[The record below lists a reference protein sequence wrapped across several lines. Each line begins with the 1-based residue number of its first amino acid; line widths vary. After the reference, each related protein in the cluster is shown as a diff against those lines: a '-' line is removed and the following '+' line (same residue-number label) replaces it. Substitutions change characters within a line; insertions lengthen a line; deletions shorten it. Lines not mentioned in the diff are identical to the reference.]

1 MKRETKVGLTIV
13 VLVSLLVFGYLWVKE
28 YRIRVRKHEYYISFP
43 EVGWV
48 KKGDLV
54 TILGVPKGRVEKV
67 VLYPDSVVVK
77 VSLDEIYLTEGSH
90 AYIESQGLIGQ
101 MRISIILGKGDTLKE
116 GSLIRGVKRKD
127 LGELIS
133 SVGDLVDSL
142 LTVVDRVNSLSIT
155 VENFTNSLNNNLVVF
170 RRELTDFKDFLKDLL
185 ASQGENLDTSFVI
198 LNKTLTDLD
207 SLVATLQSSDLI
219 KRISS
224 DTLYNDIDSL
234 ILEMR
239 SLIKDIKE
247 NPSRYFKVSVF

>member
-1 MKRETKVGLTIV
+1 
-13 VLVSLLVFGYLWVKE
+13 
-28 YRIRVRKHEYYISFP
+28 
-43 EVGWV
+43 
-48 KKGDLV
+48 
-54 TILGVPKGRVEKV
+54 
-67 VLYPDSVVVK
+67 
-77 VSLDEIYLTEGSH
+77 
-90 AYIESQGLIGQ
+90 
-101 MRISIILGKGDTLKE
+101 
-116 GSLIRGVKRKD
+116 
-127 LGELIS
+127 
-133 SVGDLVDSL
+133 
-142 LTVVDRVNSLSIT
+142 

>member
-13 VLVSLLVFGYLWVKE
+13 FLVSLLVFGYLWVKE
-28 YRIRVRKHEYYISFP
+28 YRIRTKKHEYYISFP

-67 VLYPDSVVVK
+67 ILYPDSVVVK

-90 AYIESQGLIGQ
+90 AFIESQGLIGQ
-101 MRISIILGKGDTLKE
+101 MRISIKLGKGDTLKE
-116 GSLIRGVKRKD
+116 GSLIRGIKRKD

-142 LTVVDRVNSLSIT
+142 LTVVDRVNSLSESI
-155 VENFTNSLNNNLVVF
+155 ENFTNSLNGNLVTF
-170 RRELTDFKDFLKDLL
+170 RKELIDFKDFLKEWL
-185 ASQGENLDTSFVI
+185 ANQGENLDTSFVA
-198 LNKTLTDLD
+198 LNKTLTALD
-207 SLVATLQSSDLI
+207 SLASTLQSSDLI

-224 DTLYNDIDSL
+224 DSLYNDIDSL
-234 ILEMR
+234 VLEMR
-239 SLIKDIKE
+239 SLIKDIRE